1 MTQFDNATVLV
12 VEDNAL
18 VRRLLTAVL
27 RAIGVGRVV
36 AAANGQEAIRV
47 MRAVSA
53 RAAAQDAD
61 GERGDGAEDGADD
74 AAPDRIDA
82 VLSDWV
88 MHPGDGT
95 ALLRWIRRHDDS
107 PNRFVPFLMLSA
119 YADPA
124 RVRKARDLGV
134 TAFIAKPFTADTV
147 ARYLSTAL
155 SDARRFVEVGEYFG
169 PDRRKRAAELSEQE
183 RRDLDHSDREKGVRF
198 FVPPQLHEGRVVP
211 GGGVDAKRLM
221 AIQKVIEQRGE
232 TFLDWTRETL
242 ARLDLERE
250 SAAKRAVGDRR
261 TQFSRINMIAHELR
275 GMGTTFGY
283 PLISA
288 VAKGLFDLTAHS
300 WDRSDAA
307 LKAVRSHSTA
317 MKRILRE
324 DMRGDGADAGRALL
338 EALAAERRALEPD
351 PSAPADGASGSNSAP
366 NRNETA

>member
-1 MTQFDNATVLV
+1 MTKFENATVLV

-47 MRAVSA
+47 MRAVAA
-53 RAAAQDAD
+53 RAA
-61 GERGDGAEDGADD
+61 GEEEPDLGGAEDD
-74 AAPDRIDA
+74 APERIDA

-95 ALLRWIRRHDDS
+95 ALLRWIRRHENS
-107 PNRFVPFLMLSA
+107 PNRFVPFLMVSA
-119 YADPA
+119 YADPD

-183 RRDLDHSDREKGVRF
+183 RRDLDQTDQDKGVRF
-198 FVPPQLHEGRVVP
+198 FVPPQLHEGRVVA

-221 AIQKVIEQRGE
+221 AIQKVIERRGD

-250 SAAKRAVGDRR
+250 SAAKRPPGDRR

-283 PLISA
+283 PLISS
-288 VAKGLFDLTAHS
+288 VAKGVFDLTAHS
-300 WDRSDAA
+300 YDRSDAA
-307 LKAVRSHSTA
+307 LGAVRSHSTA
-317 MKRILRE
+317 LKRIVRE
-324 DMRGDGADAGRALL
+324 EMTGDGAAAGRALL
-338 EALAAERRALEPD
+338 QTLAEERRAVETQGAG
-351 PSAPADGASGSNSAP
+351 SAVAPPAGS

>member
-1 MTQFDNATVLV
+1 MTTFETATVLV

-36 AAANGQEAIRV
+36 GAANGQEAIRV
-47 MRAVSA
+47 LRAVST
-53 RAAAQDAD
+53 RAA
-61 GERGDGAEDGADD
+61 GEDGGEDD
-74 AAPDRIDA
+74 APERIDA

-119 YADPA
+119 YSDPA
-124 RVRKARDLGV
+124 RVAKARDLGV

-147 ARYLSTAL
+147 ARYLSIAL
-155 SDARRFVEVGEYFG
+155 SDARRFVEIGEYFG
-169 PDRRKRAAELSEQE
+169 PDRRKRAAEMSEEE

-198 FVPPQLHEGRVVP
+198 FVPPQLLEGRV
-211 GGGVDAKRLM
+211 GGAGGVDAKRLM
-221 AIQKVIEQRGE
+221 AIQKVIEQRAE

-242 ARLDLERE
+242 ARLDLERD
-250 SAAKRAVGDRR
+250 SAAKRPPGDRR
-261 TQFSRINMIAHELR
+261 TPFSRINMIAHELR

-288 VAKGLFDLTAHS
+288 VAKGLFDLTARS
-300 WDRSDAA
+300 YDRSDMRLA
-307 LKAVRSHSTA
+307 AVRSHSTA
-317 MKRILRE
+317 LKRIVRDE
-324 DMRGDGADAGRALL
+324 MTGDGGEAGRALL
-338 EALAAERRALEPD
+338 DALAAERKSLGGETAASPARA
-351 PSAPADGASGSNSAP
+351 
-366 NRNETA
+366 RNETA